1 MYVFFLGKQWIALFG
16 WDKIIGSMH
25 TVPSAALLQTT
36 ASLSSQLSQSHDL
49 GRTGTPV
56 KAKWSHFVAISLSW
70 IDLLETKPYGALL
83 YVILAI
89 QWLWFLDHK
98 LFCDYTCVE
107 LWTDTWQPQWS
118 LQAGE
123 GASLRLIYV
132 PIRIKLQAHFRI
144 PRWYGGAVTSFGEWH
159 KRWERGVEGGQME
172 EVRVL
177 LAEVSVEMAESW
189 HWRYR
194 ASTAG
199 IQRMRR
205 MLDCR
210 GRPG

>member
-1 MYVFFLGKQWIALFG
+1 MLIYVCIFSWKAMDCFVWMRQNNWINAHSSFCCSFANNS
-16 WDKIIGSMH
+16 I
-25 TVPSAALLQTT
+25 SAHSCHNHMTLAELELQLRPNE
-36 ASLSSQLSQSHDL
+36 AI
-49 GRTGTPV
+49 
-56 KAKWSHFVAISLSW
+56 FVAISLSW
-70 IDLLETKPYGALL
+70 IELLETKPYGALL

-144 PRWYGGAVTSFGEWH
+144 PRWYGGAVTSLGSGIKDE
-159 KRWERGVEGGQME
+159 KE
-172 EVRVL
+172 ELKVGK
-177 LAEVSVEMAESW
+177 
-189 HWRYR
+189 WRKW
-194 ASTAG
+194 G
-199 IQRMRR
+199 CCWQR
-205 MLDCR
+205 CQ
-210 GRPG
+210 